1 MPQFEKECEATS
13 LTFDNHTYSLTA
25 VKKAAYKYLDRFSA
39 EISIEAKTI
48 TCILRFTSSVDHDVR
63 ARLVE
68 DFRKEV
74 LDQDLRETL
83 KLETEAARNLILAY
97 AFSQTAI
104 VRDDKIS

>member
-1 MPQFEKECEATS
+1 MPPFEKECDATS
-13 LTFDNHTYSLTA
+13 LAFDRHTYSLTA

-39 EISIEAKTI
+39 DITIEDKKI
-48 TCILRFTSSVDHDVR
+48 TCILRFTSSGDSDAR

-74 LDQDLRETL
+74 LDQDLRETI
-83 KLETEAARNLILAY
+83 KAETEAVRNLILAY

-104 VRDDKIS
+104 LSNEKI